1 MSNPVLGELVKRVVK
16 VTTEN
21 AKYLSITISQD
32 LSWKTHVENI
42 SSKANNTLK
51 FLKRNIQTQNKK
63 KTKKKKKKQTKKNKK
78 TKKPLTIPTS
88 DLSLSTAPLYGI
100 HGRGH
105 YHIRSN
111 ECRVQQLDM

>member
-1 MSNPVLGELVKRVVK
+1 MKNITNLSSTELVKRVVK

-51 FLKRNIQTQNKK
+51 FLKRNIQTQNN
-63 KTKKKKKKQTKKNKK
+63 KNPKE
-78 TKKPLTIPTS
+78 
-88 DLSLSTAPLYGI
+88 TAYNTYVRP
-100 HGRGH
+100 
-105 YHIRSN
+105 
-111 ECRVQQLDM
+111 